1 MAADRILEGLN
12 AAQRAAVT
20 HDTGPS

>member
-12 AAQRAAVT
+12 AVQHAAVT